1 MCVCVCVCVCVYV
14 NEIWGS
20 LVPAAEQNLFW
31 WIQRRKTW
39 KEDRIC
45 HMKQLLSWISSSF
58 CVFIPSSSL
67 RSHLASPVG
76 LGWFPVTT
84 SDWPT
89 TRSKSCLR
97 TPTPGTSPFP
107 FTSVSADS
115 QAHIFSVRLLA
126 SWPSFFF
133 FIFKLYIIVLVLPN
147 IKMNPPQVYICSP
160 PWTLLPPPSPYHPS
174 GLSHCTK
181 QLSFPL
187 S

>member
-1 MCVCVCVCVCVYV
+1 MKSPSVTLVSLLPAPEAVCSRWCRCKSLTDHRHLQVVLNVCVCVCVCVYV

-45 HMKQLLSWISSSF
+45 HMKQVLSWISSSF

-76 LGWFPVTT
+76 LGWFPVTM

-115 QAHIFSVRLLA
+115 QAPIFSVWLLA
-126 SWPSFFF
+126 SWPSFLNSSLF
-133 FIFKLYIIVLVLPN
+133 LWV
-147 IKMNPPQVYICSP
+147 S
-160 PWTLLPPPSPYHPS
+160 
-174 GLSHCTK
+174 
-181 QLSFPL
+181 
-187 S
+187 